1 MFARIAARAPIA
13 AAFAGK
19 RAAPATIRYNSS
31 SSSSHAAR
39 MMEMAAQAERPS
51 TFSHP
56 RMSISRPQSLTFLPG
71 ATEVAV
77 PVMWVLCGALGY
89 TAWNRMTERTAGQH
103 VEKLLIV

>member
-13 AAFAGK
+13 AAFVGK

-51 TFSHP
+51 
-56 RMSISRPQSLTFLPG
+56 